1 LEDKIPYMNID
12 NIMYGIWNLIAMFF
26 SLPWNRYFT
35 VSKYVFIVLDLV
47 LIFLLVVLIKK
58 AKTFAPPISK
68 KYTQPSLIGL
78 LKRKGLIQK
87 YISMWNKIV
96 EDSESAPPHSYTT
109 AIVNADILVDELL
122 KDAGFEGKDM
132 GDRLG
137 KLNGLR
143 IRSLEGV
150 WSAHRLRN
158 KIVHTSG
165 FEASKKAKE
174 ETLHVYEEF
183 LKEIK
188 ILS

>member
-1 LEDKIPYMNID
+1 MNID
-12 NIMYGIWNLIAMFF
+12 RIIYGILDSIVAFF
-26 SLPWNRYFT
+26 ALPWEMYLT
-35 VSKYVFIVLDLV
+35 VARNIFVVLDAALIVLFV
-47 LIFLLVVLIKK
+47 LFIIK
-58 AKTFAPPISK
+58 AKTFAPPLSK
-68 KYTQPSLIGL
+68 KYSQPSLIGL

-87 YISMWNKIV
+87 YVLMWNKIV

-109 AIVNADILVDELL
+109 AIVNADILIDELL

-143 IRSLEGV
+143 IRSLDGV
-150 WSAHRLRN
+150 WSGHRLRN

-165 FEASKKAKE
+165 FEASKKAKDE
-174 ETLHVYEEF
+174 ALRVYEEF